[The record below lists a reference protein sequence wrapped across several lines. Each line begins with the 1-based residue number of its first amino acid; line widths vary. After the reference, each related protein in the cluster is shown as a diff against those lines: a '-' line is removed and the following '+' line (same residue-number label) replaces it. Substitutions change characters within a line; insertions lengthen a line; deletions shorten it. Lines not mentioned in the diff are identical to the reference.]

1 MKLSIYREQ
10 RITLNDTIGMQLAK
24 SRLSKSKDKQH
35 AFFNSQPALKNER
48 ERERGLEGKDRES
61 IERHIY

>member
-48 ERERGLEGKDRES
+48 ERERFR
-61 IERHIY
+61 R